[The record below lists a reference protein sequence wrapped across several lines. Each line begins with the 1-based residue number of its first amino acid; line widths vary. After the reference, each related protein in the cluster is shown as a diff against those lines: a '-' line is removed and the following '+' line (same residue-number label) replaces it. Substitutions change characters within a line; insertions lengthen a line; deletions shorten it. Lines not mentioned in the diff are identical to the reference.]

1 MYYHS
6 IVVYYNIYISP
17 IFLDIVE
24 EVQNVGMVAKSIQ
37 PEANKRYRYLIGT
50 ESVEAIDFQS
60 LEGTNL
66 INDKVNETFI
76 TIN

>member
-1 MYYHS
+1 
-6 IVVYYNIYISP
+6 
-17 IFLDIVE
+17 
-24 EVQNVGMVAKSIQ
+24 MVAKSIQ
-37 PEANKRYRYLIGT
+37 PEANKRYLIGT

-66 INDKVNETFI
+66 INHKVNETFI